1 MRVKSTEKKEERLK
15 RVDMHDFFLKKI
27 HDAIDNERYIEASW
41 LIYSCFENRYFRTVE
56 KIKAQCKY
64 SKGKCKKTSNELAL
78 RTKVRC
84 LQRISEADCSCIKDA
99 FPDELFA
106 ETLSWVK
113 KRNLM
118 MHNLLQLETYEDMD
132 AQFEESAKEGLVLLN
147 KTYDSCTKFREL
159 FYAEGYEFVF
169 PEEAM
174 DRCSCKPR
182 ENKDGD

>member
-1 MRVKSTEKKEERLK
+1 M
-15 RVDMHDFFLKKI
+15 
-27 HDAIDNERYIEASW
+27 
-41 LIYSCFENRYFRTVE
+41 IYSSFENRYFRTVE

-84 LQRISEADCSCIKDA
+84 LQRISEADCSCIKNA

-118 MHNLLQLETYEDMD
+118 MHNLLQLETYE
-132 AQFEESAKEGLVLLN
+132 N
-147 KTYDSCTKFREL
+147 
-159 FYAEGYEFVF
+159 
-169 PEEAM
+169 M